1 MTQFKEDVSIYK
13 IISIL
18 GGCFQNRAIV
28 NLAKHTPSDRMLVV
42 KRYQLEKIRDSNCL
56 DLVEREIILTRQLQ
70 HPNIISLHTAFV
82 YGPEIFVISPLQA
95 YGSCKSL
102 LNSNFNEGLPELAVI
117 LILRDVTEGLN
128 YLHKTGYIHRA
139 IRASHIL
146 ISAKGKACL
155 SGLRY
160 ACSIVNNGKWQKAI
174 HSFPL
179 TTQSNLN
186 WLSPELLEQNLKG
199 YNEKS
204 DIYSLGM
211 VCCELANG
219 REPFAEYDSTLMLV
233 EKVRG
238 CAPSLLDRSTLFS
251 NSEDRECQGDCDV
264 PVSWSKRRFN
274 SYLHEFCYIC
284 LERESSIRPTAA
296 QLLSHPVFKLI
307 KKGPS
312 LPELLKPALP
322 LSDKVAFNGEVANMD
337 QIEKFADMDM
347 SLYDWDFSMNQN
359 D

>member
-1 MTQFKEDVSIYK
+1 MTQFREDISVYR

-28 NLAKHTPSDRMLVV
+28 NLAKHVPSDRMLAV
-42 KRYQLEKIRDSNCL
+42 KRYQLEKIRDSYLL
-56 DLVEREIILTRQLQ
+56 DLIEKEIILTRQLQ

-102 LNSNFNEGLPELAVI
+102 INSHFNEGLPELAVI
-117 LILRDVTEGLN
+117 LILRDVTEAIS
-128 YLHKTGYIHRA
+128 YLHKIGFIHRA

-146 ISAKGKACL
+146 ISATGKACL

-179 TTQSNLN
+179 TTKSNLN

-219 REPFAEYDSTLMLV
+219 REPFAEVDTTLMLV

-238 CAPSLLDRSTLFS
+238 CAPSLLDCNTIFST
-251 NSEDRECQGDCDV
+251 SEDRDCDV

-274 SYLHEFCYIC
+274 SHLHEFCYIC
-284 LERESSIRPTAA
+284 LERESSNRPSAA
-296 QLLSHPVFKLI
+296 QLLQHPVFKLI
-307 KKGPS
+307 KKGAS
-312 LPELLKPALP
+312 LPELLKPAIP
-322 LSDKVAFNGEVANMD
+322 LSDKVAFNGEEMTNVD
-337 QIEKFADMDM
+337 QIEHFSDMDM
-347 SLYDWDFSMNQN
+347 SLYDWDFSLDENGEH
-359 D
+359 